1 MTPRLPLYSKIL
13 FLAFL
18 NLVLLGLVFSVFVS
32 MQFRMDAG
40 SFLLAPAQNRIMAVA
55 HTLALEL
62 DETPDSGWDKL
73 LEKYSQ
79 ANGVTFYLYDEDG
92 EAAAGPE
99 LKLPTEVLV
108 RIPRNV
114 RRPRPVQDQP
124 REKRPPMPP
133 LFLIATKEP
142 TQYWAG
148 VRVPVRREKQDR
160 PKPGTLIMMA
170 PSLAS
175 SQLFFDP
182 KPWLAAGVSVILV
195 SVICWLPFIRGLTKS
210 ISQLTAASEKIAE
223 GQFEIHVDAKR
234 RDEIG
239 QLGEAVNRM
248 ASRLSG
254 FVNGQKRFLG
264 GIAHELCNPIAT
276 IQFALGNLERKAP
289 DDQKE
294 NVADIQEEVQ
304 HMSALVNELLS
315 FSRAGIAGIDVK
327 LGEVN
332 LRSVVDRAIE
342 REATAES
349 AIVAVVDDNIS
360 VIAEPEY
367 LFRAIS
373 NLIRNA
379 IRYAGHAGQIS
390 ITGTA
395 YGDKV
400 FVTVADQGPGVP
412 PDAVEEIFTPFYR
425 LDPSR
430 NEETGGVGL
439 GLAIVKSCVESCR
452 GTVKCRNR
460 KPHGLEVE
468 IELEKAP

>member
-1 MTPRLPLYSKIL
+1 
-13 FLAFL
+13 
-18 NLVLLGLVFSVFVS
+18 
-32 MQFRMDAG
+32 
-40 SFLLAPAQNRIMAVA
+40 
-55 HTLALEL
+55 
-62 DETPDSGWDKL
+62 
-73 LEKYSQ
+73 
-79 ANGVTFYLYDEDG
+79 
-92 EAAAGPE
+92 
-99 LKLPTEVLV
+99 
-108 RIPRNV
+108 
-114 RRPRPVQDQP
+114 
-124 REKRPPMPP
+124 
-133 LFLIATKEP
+133 
-142 TQYWAG
+142 
-148 VRVPVRREKQDR
+148 
-160 PKPGTLIMMA
+160 
-170 PSLAS
+170 
-175 SQLFFDP
+175 
-182 KPWLAAGVSVILV
+182 
-195 SVICWLPFIRGLTKS
+195 
-210 ISQLTAASEKIAE
+210 
-223 GQFEIHVDAKR
+223 
-234 RDEIG
+234 
-239 QLGEAVNRM
+239 M

>member
-1 MTPRLPLYSKIL
+1 
-13 FLAFL
+13 
-18 NLVLLGLVFSVFVS
+18 
-32 MQFRMDAG
+32 
-40 SFLLAPAQNRIMAVA
+40 
-55 HTLALEL
+55 
-62 DETPDSGWDKL
+62 
-73 LEKYSQ
+73 
-79 ANGVTFYLYDEDG
+79 
-92 EAAAGPE
+92 
-99 LKLPTEVLV
+99 
-108 RIPRNV
+108 
-114 RRPRPVQDQP
+114 
-124 REKRPPMPP
+124 
-133 LFLIATKEP
+133 
-142 TQYWAG
+142 
-148 VRVPVRREKQDR
+148 
-160 PKPGTLIMMA
+160 
-170 PSLAS
+170 
-175 SQLFFDP
+175 
-182 KPWLAAGVSVILV
+182 
-195 SVICWLPFIRGLTKS
+195 
-210 ISQLTAASEKIAE
+210 
-223 GQFEIHVDAKR
+223 
-234 RDEIG
+234 
-239 QLGEAVNRM
+239 
-248 ASRLSG
+248 
-254 FVNGQKRFLG
+254 
-264 GIAHELCNPIAT
+264 
-276 IQFALGNLERKAP
+276 
-289 DDQKE
+289 
-294 NVADIQEEVQ
+294 
-304 HMSALVNELLS
+304 MSALVNELLS

-327 LGEVN
+327 LSEVN

-349 AIVAVVDDNIS
+349 EVVAVVDDTIS

-390 ITGTA
+390 IAVTT